1 MYTPETPV
9 SLYKMGF
16 KGNKFH
22 EHVTV
27 NPDWVWKSFTSPVP
41 SCVMHEALRTGLVS
55 NYSMCGEALWASPSV
70 SERVQ
75 KCLTFR

>member
-1 MYTPETPV
+1 MAVHILSKNKKIMYTPETPV

-41 SCVMHEALRTGLVS
+41 SCVMHEA
-55 NYSMCGEALWASPSV
+55 
-70 SERVQ
+70 
-75 KCLTFR
+75 

>member
-1 MYTPETPV
+1 MKTPV

-22 EHVTV
+22 VHVSV
-27 NPDWVWKSFTSPVP
+27 NPVWVRKSFANPVP
-41 SCVMHEALRTGLVS
+41 TCVMHEALKTGLVS

-70 SERVQ
+70 SEMVQ
-75 KCLTFR
+75 KCLIYR